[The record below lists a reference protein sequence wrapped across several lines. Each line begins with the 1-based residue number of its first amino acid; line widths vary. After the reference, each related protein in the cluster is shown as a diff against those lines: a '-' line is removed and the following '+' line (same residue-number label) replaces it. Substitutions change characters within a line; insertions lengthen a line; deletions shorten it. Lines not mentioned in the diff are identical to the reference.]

1 MEGIL
6 QPLERERLDVPVDLA
21 GHGTHLAGIV
31 LQLAPHANLCV
42 ARVLENKT
50 TYDTGAAARRVALV
64 SFFYFFASCL
74 ACF

>member
-1 MEGIL
+1 VEGIL

-31 LQLAPHANLCV
+31 LQLAPQANLCV

-50 TYDTGAAARRVALV
+50 TYDTGTAARRVALV
-64 SFFYFFASCL
+64 SFFISFQVF
-74 ACF
+74 